1 VGRLL
6 ERDGELRQL
15 AALARRLGRDPGRV
29 VLMRGEAGV
38 GKTAVISELVAG
50 VEPSVRVLQGWCD
63 PLATPRPLGP
73 LIDALAG
80 LDRRVADGLVGAL
93 DAGDTGGVYRRL
105 LEVLRS
111 GPRWLWVIE
120 DMHWADG
127 ATLDLLRFLG
137 RRIGGLRRRS
147 ETSRRVRRSP
157 EWGWL
162 R

>member
-1 VGRLL
+1 LLSDSRRVAGLIVGRLL
-6 ERDGELRQL
+6 ERDEELRQL

-80 LDRRVADGLVGAL
+80 LDRRVADGLVGAR
-93 DAGDTGGVYRRL
+93 AISFSSARL
-105 LEVLRS
+105 
-111 GPRWLWVIE
+111 GPRVPRLPGCPATTKLPPRRPSA
-120 DMHWADG
+120 HWQWPDRG
-127 ATLDLLRFLG
+127 PIPG
-137 RRIGGLRRRS
+137 
-147 ETSRRVRRSP
+147 
-157 EWGWL
+157 
-162 R
+162 